1 MLIILSIIYIA
12 FISLGLPDALLGS
25 AWPLIHKELT
35 IPLSHAGILSMLI
48 SGFTVVS
55 GLLTTRLVRRM
66 GTGLTSAFSVALT
79 AVAMFGFSCS
89 TTFAELVFW
98 TIPFGLGAG
107 AVDAALNNYV
117 ALHYS
122 SRHMSWLHAFWG
134 VGVILGPGI
143 MEYSLTHIQSWE
155 KGFVYAGLLQLI
167 PTAILFLSLRL
178 WDRSAITSQHDPI
191 QHNHL
196 TFKQIFKIQGVFN
209 ILIAFFCYCALER
222 SIALWASSYMVLN
235 CHISPEKAAG
245 YAALFFIGLTSGRFL
260 NGFIAD
266 RFGDQKMIR
275 WGIFLILGGIAISM
289 LPLSSY
295 LHIVISFIIM
305 GLGAAPIYPSIIH
318 STPHNFGK
326 ENSQALIGIQ
336 MASAYCGSTLMPM
349 LFGYVADKI
358 SLAFFPIFL
367 IFLCIGM
374 LTMTEKLNNL
384 VNSRQIN
391 N

>member
-1 MLIILSIIYIA
+1 MLIILAIIYIA

-25 AWPLIHKELT
+25 AWPLIHKDLT
-35 IPLSHAGILSMLI
+35 IPLSYAGILSMLI
-48 SGFTVVS
+48 SGATVIS
-55 GLLTTRLVRRM
+55 GLLTTRLVRKM
-66 GTGLTSAFSVALT
+66 GTGLTSALSVALT
-79 AVAMFGFSCS
+79 AIAMFGFSTS
-89 TTFAELVFW
+89 TTFAELIFW

-167 PTAILFLSLRL
+167 PTAILFFSLRL
-178 WDRSAITSQHDPI
+178 WNKPKLISQQQPVHH
-191 QHNHL
+191 QQL
-196 TFKQIFKIQGVFN
+196 TIKQAFKIQGVSH

-235 CHISPEKAAG
+235 CHILPEKAAG
-245 YAALFFIGLTSGRFL
+245 YAALFFIGLTTGRFL
-260 NGFIAD
+260 NGLVAD
-266 RFGDQKMIR
+266 RFGDQRMIR
-275 WGIFLILGGIAISM
+275 WGILLILIGIAVLIS
-289 LPLSSY
+289 PISSV
-295 LHIVISFIIM
+295 LTIVISFILM

-349 LFGYVADKI
+349 LFGYIADKLTI
-358 SLAFFPIFL
+358 ALFPIFL
-367 IFLCIGM
+367 ILLCLGM
-374 LTMTEKLNNL
+374 LTMTEKLNRL
-384 VNSRQIN
+384 VNPREIN